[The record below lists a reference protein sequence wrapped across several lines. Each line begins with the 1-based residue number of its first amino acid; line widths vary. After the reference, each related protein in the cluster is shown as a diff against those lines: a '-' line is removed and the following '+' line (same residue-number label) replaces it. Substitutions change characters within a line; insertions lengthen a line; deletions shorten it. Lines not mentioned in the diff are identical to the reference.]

1 MNIRQ
6 KETFFCFIFS
16 HPITTLSLFTYSVCD
31 EKVKNKKNSNSS
43 KIQRSRLILAQFTI
57 KHHLVLVRLRTN
69 FELYESK
76 SA

>member
-31 EKVKNKKNSNSS
+31 EKVKNKKIPIRLKFKGLDLFSHTLLSN
-43 KIQRSRLILAQFTI
+43 II
-57 KHHLVLVRLRTN
+57 
-69 FELYESK
+69 
-76 SA
+76 